1 MVHTPTDVAAAAI
14 RAELGRQRRSGRDLG
29 RELGWSPTGTHRR
42 LSGQQPLTLDE
53 LYAVAVALHVTPSQ
67 LMGDE
72 AA

>member
-1 MVHTPTDVAAAAI
+1 MAHSPTEAAAAAI

-42 LSGQQPLTLDE
+42 LSGQQALTLNE
-53 LYAVAVALHVTPSQ
+53 LYAVAVALRVTPSH